1 MPTSTAW
8 VEPEV
13 FITHAGVTVYRTYDD
28 DDVSQGTKAYWFTCD
43 STSDNSSFDVRE
55 LDTPS
60 RSTLNSRPPYLRS
73 DLNPEF
79 DSATPEQRERWAREW
94 RDWSNG
100 GEEAA
105 IRKVLQEAIDAGL
118 LSNEPYL

>member
-1 MPTSTAW
+1 MPTSTSW

-13 FITHAGVTVYRTYDD
+13 FLTHTNVTVYRTYKDH
-28 DDVSQGTKAYWFTCD
+28 DVSQGTNAYWFTCD
-43 STSDNSSFDVRE
+43 SSSDDHSFDVRE
-55 LDTPS
+55 LNTPS
-60 RSTLNSRPPYLRS
+60 SSTLNSSPPYLRS

-79 DSATPEQRERWAREW
+79 DSATPEQRERWASEW
-94 RDWSNG
+94 RDWRNG